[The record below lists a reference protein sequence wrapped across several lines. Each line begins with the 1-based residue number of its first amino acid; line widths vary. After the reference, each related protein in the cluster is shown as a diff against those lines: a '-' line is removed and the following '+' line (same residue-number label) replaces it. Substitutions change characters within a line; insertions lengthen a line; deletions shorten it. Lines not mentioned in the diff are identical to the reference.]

1 MIKKHKNILFYT
13 AFTMIEI
20 VFVIVILG
28 ILSYVGSLFIPD
40 NRLINDTK
48 YIILQ
53 IKQKQKVSTGYD
65 SSSFGR
71 NPWSIYDE
79 KTCITLDKNSLN
91 SFEKTFNEQKNHRI
105 VSDITVDGDATVCF
119 DILGRPY
126 HPGEEHILLK
136 DMDINITKDGKTKI
150 IKLYRVSGY
159 VTITQ

>member
-1 MIKKHKNILFYT
+1 
-13 AFTMIEI
+13 MIEI

-53 IKQKQKVSTGYD
+53 IKQKQKVSVGYD